1 MARLSDDEARHLAQV
16 LRLDVGD
23 EVAVF
28 DGAGRE
34 FRARVERV
42 ARDGADLRL
51 LEEFPAAPE
60 PAVRL
65 TLAQA
70 VLKGEKMDD
79 VVRDATMMG
88 VAAIEPLVT
97 EHTAAHMKAGTRARS
112 AGAGSRSRRRSSA
125 AARWCRRSA
134 RARAFAEWLPRDD
147 AEMRV
152 LLVEPS
158 AAVEGHPVSTLGG
171 SRPASASLL
180 VGPEGGWSVAEI
192 EAAVRAGCV
201 PITLGRRTL
210 RADAVPI
217 VAIGAAAVRLG
228 GSVVGD
234 RVGVGPTAALS
245 STAAQSPSVCSA
257 ITRAGRRTRSGSPR
271 RRRGAKPLRMR

>member
-1 MARLSDDEARHLAQV
+1 MLPRFLADLIDTAAGTARLPEDEARHLSQV
-16 LRLDVGD
+16 LRLATGD

-42 ARDGADLRL
+42 ARDGVDLRL

-70 VLKGEKMDD
+70 VLKGEKMDE

-97 EHTAAHMKAGTRARS
+97 EHTAAHMKAGRAPERWRRVAIAS
-112 AGAGSRSRRRSSA
+112 AKQ
-125 AARWCRRSA
+125 CRRAVVPAIGTGSA
-134 RARAFAEWLPRDD
+134 FPDWLPQDR
-147 AEMRV
+147 AGMRL

-158 AAVEGHPVSTLGG
+158 AAVEGHPVSTLG
-171 SRPASASLL
+171 STRPDSASLT

-217 VAIGAAAVRLG
+217 VAIGLLQFIW
-228 GSVVGD
+228 GD
-234 RVGVGPTAALS
+234 L
-245 STAAQSPSVCSA
+245 
-257 ITRAGRRTRSGSPR
+257 
-271 RRRGAKPLRMR
+271 